1 MTFYHS
7 ESTVKKHIEHAKK
20 LIPNL
25 KEVEVMRVKSA
36 IHSAKD
42 KKIPIEKR
50 IKLLKE
56 VISNVSAANGF

>member
-7 ESTVKKHIEHAKK
+7 EATVRKHIEHAKK
-20 LIPNL
+20 LLPKL
-25 KEVEVMRVKSA
+25 KEVEVMRVESA

-50 IKLLKE
+50 IKLLKD
-56 VISNVSAANGF
+56 VISHVSAINGF